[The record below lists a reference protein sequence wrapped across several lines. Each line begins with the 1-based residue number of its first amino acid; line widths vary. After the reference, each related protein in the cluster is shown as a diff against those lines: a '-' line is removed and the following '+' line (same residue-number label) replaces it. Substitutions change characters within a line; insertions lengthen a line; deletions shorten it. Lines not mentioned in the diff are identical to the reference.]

1 MLSKILKKFKK
12 SLVFQLTFHIFTR
25 LILQKALKLAEIWKN
40 ES

>member
-25 LILQKALKLAEIWKN
+25 LILQKSPEISGNLEK
-40 ES
+40 